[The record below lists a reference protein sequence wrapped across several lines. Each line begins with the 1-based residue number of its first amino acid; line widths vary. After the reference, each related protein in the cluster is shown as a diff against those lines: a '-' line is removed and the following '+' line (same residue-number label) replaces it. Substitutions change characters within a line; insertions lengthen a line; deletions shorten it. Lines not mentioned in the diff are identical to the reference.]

1 MASPARYSAEM
12 TLRVCQHR
20 TCKSQGSHET
30 LLMLKELAPR
40 SFVVEACGCLGGC
53 GHGPNIAAIPAA
65 GTPLILPHVAT
76 PARVTKLLR
85 EVLQVDVHPDAA
97 AALRW
102 RIQGNNALQSGEYE
116 EAVAHYNRAASIA
129 RDAGAACG
137 LHLVLGNRAVARL
150 ALKDAQGAL
159 ADAEAALDA
168 APRGWARGWL
178 RKVTADPRAAV
189 AWHSYPAGSSMVRSL
204 AAGGRAAGA
213 PAFRRGSASPGAG
226 RGGRPG
232 RGGYGGVCEP
242 RGADGPGRRELT

>member
-1 MASPARYSAEM
+1 M

-178 RKVTADPRAAV
+178 RKADALLELRRFAEAAQALERAGEEDPAV
-189 AWHSYPAGSSMVRSL
+189 VGTEEYASL
-204 AAGGRAAGA
+204 VARMAQE
-213 PAFRRGSASPGAG
+213 
-226 RGGRPG
+226 
-232 RGGYGGVCEP
+232 GVS
-242 RGADGPGRRELT
+242 